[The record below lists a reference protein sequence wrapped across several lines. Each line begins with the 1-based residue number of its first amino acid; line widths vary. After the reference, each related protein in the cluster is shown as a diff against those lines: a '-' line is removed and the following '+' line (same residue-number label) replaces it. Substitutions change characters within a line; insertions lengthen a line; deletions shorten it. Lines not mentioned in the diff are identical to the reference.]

1 MILASKWKIGTF
13 RYIYWHIN
21 CLRISVQS
29 LVYLNVKQYHW
40 RKSIQLMVK
49 GRQKLGTS
57 HSTLWSCQWQYINLY
72 CIFKTVITETK
83 GLNVLNWSDHFT
95 LSFPE
100 IGFDKIERL
109 LSFLYFT
116 VRTLI
121 FIVYSFFFETIV
133 DISYKS
139 HKPHFSML
147 LSGFFYNKNRK
158 KQLN

>member
-1 MILASKWKIGTF
+1 MAYLDFGLEMKN
-13 RYIYWHIN
+13 RYISVHI
-21 CLRISVQS
+21 LTYKLFTHFSSITRILECETIS
-29 LVYLNVKQYHW
+29 LAQKHSAHGERETKTWNITFHSLILSMTIY
-40 RKSIQLMVK
+40 KSL
-49 GRQKLGTS
+49 
-57 HSTLWSCQWQYINLY
+57 
-72 CIFKTVITETK
+72 TETK

-109 LSFLYFT
+109 LSFFYFT

-147 LSGFFYNKNRK
+147 LSGFVYNKNRK